1 MKGMEQMSLETLISV
16 EKKEKLVGMIAEIL
30 EVEPEEIKDDTDLV
44 EELDADSMMALEIL
58 ACVEK
63 EFQIKISEEELQNF
77 TTVNNIISII
87 EERIKEK

>member
-44 EELDADSMMALEIL
+44 EELDADSMMALE
-58 ACVEK
+58 
-63 EFQIKISEEELQNF
+63 LQNF

-87 EERIKEK
+87 EERITEK